1 MEIMQGKYTRLAII
15 QVSTGKEIAVVTDD
29 ETTTANPDIVVKLTP
44 SYDKSERMSDTEK
57 LNTLKGALLSF
68 VVRVTDE
75 KRIAAPEEIA
85 VLPKVAEVLA
95 TLLI

>member
-1 MEIMQGKYTRLAII
+1 MT
-15 QVSTGKEIAVVTDD
+15 
-29 ETTTANPDIVVKLTP
+29 
-44 SYDKSERMSDTEK
+44 DTER
-57 LNTLKGALLSF
+57 LDTLKESLLSF